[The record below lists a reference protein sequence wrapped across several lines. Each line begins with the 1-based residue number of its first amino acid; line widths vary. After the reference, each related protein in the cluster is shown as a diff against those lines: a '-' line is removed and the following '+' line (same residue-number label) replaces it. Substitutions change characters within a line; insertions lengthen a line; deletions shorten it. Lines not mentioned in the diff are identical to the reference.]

1 MSGDE
6 NDARDFRDTLRI
18 HILDEG
24 RFVRATFSG
33 AQKGVDADS
42 LPWVR
47 LVIRPVMLKS
57 GRHLQFSYFDAR
69 QDITKNYAGDAAVEH
84 LDAALALPFKNFH
97 VHTTDGEVQAR
108 FTKKGKA
115 LVSKLVSEKLSERKP
130 HQRPE
135 NGGGGGDFAFG
146 MPDILLDVVEGDA
159 SGGVD
164 LSHDR
169 RKHTLLS
176 ETMPETAAYLQA
188 VGIMTGDGRVKA
200 DMRSKLRQINQF
212 LALVDATGALEKF
225 RGGSVRVVDAGCG
238 NAYLTFALYHY
249 LTHILGAETQL
260 TGIDVRDDLMARH
273 GKRATALGW
282 DGMRFEPSAIID
294 YQPEVPPQIVVA
306 LHACDT
312 ATDEAIAQ
320 GIAWGSEVILCAPC
334 CHHHLQAQLANQPTP
349 TPFAPL
355 MRHNIVFER
364 FGDLLTDSFRALIL
378 RMMGYRTDV
387 VQFVSS
393 EHTPRDLMI
402 RAVKTTTPGDA
413 KFVAE
418 YDALKSFWGVT
429 PYLETLLGER
439 ISQS

>member
-1 MSGDE
+1 MSSNE
-6 NDARDFRDTLRI
+6 PDFREVLRS
-18 HILDEG
+18 HILDEA

-33 AQKGVDADS
+33 AQKGVESTDM
-42 LPWVR
+42 PWIR
-47 LVIRPVMLKS
+47 LVIRPVMLKA

-69 QDITKNYAGDAAVEH
+69 QDITKNYAGEAAAEQ
-84 LDAALALPFKNFH
+84 LNAALSLPFKNFH
-97 VHTTDGEVQAR
+97 VHTTDGEVSAR
-108 FTKKGKA
+108 FTKKGK
-115 LVSKLVSEKLSERKP
+115 VLVSENLSDRKP

-135 NGGGGGDFAFG
+135 SDGGNVAFG
-146 MPDILLDVVEGDA
+146 TPDVMLDAVT
-159 SGGVD
+159 GGVD

-169 RKHTLLS
+169 SKHKLLS
-176 ETMPETAAYLQA
+176 ETSPETAAYLKA

-200 DMRSKLRQINQF
+200 DMRHKLKQINQF
-212 LALVDATGALEKF
+212 LALVDATGALEAYQ
-225 RGGSVRVVDAGCG
+225 GGSVGVVDAGCG

-249 LTHILGAETQL
+249 LTHHLGIDTRL

-273 GKRATALGW
+273 GERAAALGW

-294 YQPEVPPQIVVA
+294 YQPDDPPQIVVA

-312 ATDEAIAQ
+312 ATDEAISQ
-320 GIAWGSEVILCAPC
+320 GLAWGSDLILCAPC
-334 CHHHLQAQLANQPTP
+334 CHHHLQAQLTHQPTP
-349 TPFAPL
+349 APFAPL

-378 RMMGYRTDV
+378 RVMGYRTDV

-402 RAVKTTTPGDA
+402 RAVKSTAPGDP

-418 YDALKSFWGVT
+418 YEALKAFWGVT
-429 PYLETLLGER
+429 PYLETLLGEQLTA
-439 ISQS
+439 SG